1 MFHRSIAK
9 MVAVFVLILVNSVA
23 LGAGKTDYH
32 VNPGDLLEISV
43 WNEAEMNR
51 ELRVMPDGSISF
63 PLAGYINVSGKSVRQ
78 IQEEIKSK
86 LRKFI
91 SDPEVNVA
99 IKSVDGNVVYVIG
112 QVKNP
117 GQFIMYNPMDVMQTL
132 SLAGGLTA
140 FAQENNIIILRRT
153 AKGSVSIEFEY
164 SEVEDGDELDTNYLM
179 QSGDVIV
186 VP

>member
-32 VNPGDLLEISV
+32 VNPGDMLEISV

-117 GQFIMYNPMDVMQTL
+117 GQFVMYNPMDVMQTL

>member
-23 LGAGKTDYH
+23 LGAGKNDYQ

-63 PLAGYINVSGKSVRQ
+63 PLAGYINVSGKSIRQ
-78 IQEEIKSK
+78 IQEEVKSK

-140 FAQENNIIILRRT
+140 FAQDNNIILLRRN
-153 AKGSVSIEFEY
+153 AKGSVSI
-164 SEVEDGDELDTNYLM
+164 
-179 QSGDVIV
+179 
-186 VP
+186 